1 MIYIFKNA
9 FTLSDG
15 SIIKKGDAVFL
26 DDPNEASEV
35 AKAVEADKVEPKA
48 KKQKENI

>member
-9 FTLSDG
+9 FTLADG
-15 SIIKKGDAVFL
+15 SVIKKGDAVFL
-26 DDPNEASEV
+26 DDPNEVSEV
-35 AKAVEADKVEPKA
+35 AKAVEADKAEPKA